1 MSTQKVSAAP
11 ARRMRHRAAGGGP
24 ASPVDRAVARLAEVL
39 PRLTSIDGWTG
50 LLLAGTDRAL
60 FVHGARQVIQ
70 VRKPA
75 DVGVSLTLTPED
87 LLRLLDA
94 QMEPRAG
101 VMFGQI
107 RVTGSVPAALR
118 FCDAVSGTRRRR
130 PRYRERELPRPTG
143 DVARARDDLR
153 RFGYCLVS
161 DALAPGEIGRLRR
174 RLREQ
179 ADGEAAANLAS
190 FDGGPG
196 GPNQRVWTLINK
208 GREFEALLDHEL
220 IDAFVPEFLG
230 ENAIIFS
237 YSANIAGPGGEP
249 QILHYDQISIQPPLH
264 DVMVG
269 LNFAFFLDNV
279 SDANGGTRI
288 MPCSGA
294 RGAGPDNP
302 FSIEGTIAAEGPAG
316 TVLIWDSRVWHGTG
330 PNRTG
335 GKRHVI
341 LLYFNRAF
349 MRAQENWSLS
359 LRDDVRARLSDR
371 VLTMLGFRV
380 TNTIGGV
387 EGPREGQ
394 LVSRPAAPIG
404 RLAASGKP

>member
-1 MSTQKVSAAP
+1 MSTQDVGSTNVDAP
-11 ARRMRHRAAGGGP
+11 RRRKAKPISP
-24 ASPVDRAVARLAEVL
+24 ADHAVARLMEAL
-39 PRLTSIDGWTG
+39 PRLKAIKGWTKID
-50 LLLAGTDRAL
+50 LAEAGRIV
-60 FVHGARQVIQ
+60 FVHGADQILQ
-70 VRKPA
+70 ARKPSGVVDIAITVTPA
-75 DVGVSLTLTPED
+75 DLI
-87 LLRLLDA
+87 RLLDG

-101 VMFGQI
+101 IMFGQL
-107 RVTGSVPAALR
+107 RVSGSVAAAVR
-118 FCDAVSGTRRRR
+118 FCDLASGAKRRR
-130 PRYRERELPRPTG
+130 PRFETRELPTPTR
-143 DVARARDDLR
+143 DLDRAKADLA
-153 RFGYCLVS
+153 RFGYCLVR
-161 DALAPGEIGRLRR
+161 DALSPGDVAELRT

-179 ADGEAAANLAS
+179 ADGEAKAGVAS

-208 GREFEALLDHEL
+208 GREFEALLDHAV
-220 IDAFVPEFLG
+220 IDAFVPEMLG

-264 DVMVG
+264 DVLVG
-269 LNFAFFLDNV
+269 LNFAFFLDDV
-279 SDANGGTRI
+279 TDANGGTRI

-302 FSIEGTIAAEGPAG
+302 FSIDGTIAAEGPAG

-330 PNRTG
+330 PNRTD
-335 GKRHVI
+335 KRRHVI

-371 VLTMLGFRV
+371 ALTMFGFRV
-380 TNTIGGV
+380 TNTMGGV
-387 EGPREGQ
+387 EGPREGTI
-394 LVSRPAAPIG
+394 VARPADPIG
-404 RLAASGKP
+404 VLRA